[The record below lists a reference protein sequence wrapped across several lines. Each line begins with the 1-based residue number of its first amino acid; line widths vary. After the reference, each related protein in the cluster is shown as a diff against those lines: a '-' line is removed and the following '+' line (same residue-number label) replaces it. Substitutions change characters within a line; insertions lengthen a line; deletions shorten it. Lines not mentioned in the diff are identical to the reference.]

1 MLKQFRTRLVL
12 SLLLFTATALTAR
25 AQLLWTVGIDDNQW
39 PAGTAGGPD
48 TTFVQENGVIN
59 PLPGDPLSPAV
70 NQQADNDYYFS
81 GLYSTAIQSV
91 IDLYGAYDPVGPVTD
106 DEVAAE
112 RAFAAADN
120 DLRYH

>member
-1 MLKQFRTRLVL
+1 MHRPSRKSLVF
-12 SLLLFTATALTAR
+12 SFFLFSAMVLTTQ

-106 DEVAAE
+106 DEVAA
-112 RAFAAADN
+112 
-120 DLRYH
+120 